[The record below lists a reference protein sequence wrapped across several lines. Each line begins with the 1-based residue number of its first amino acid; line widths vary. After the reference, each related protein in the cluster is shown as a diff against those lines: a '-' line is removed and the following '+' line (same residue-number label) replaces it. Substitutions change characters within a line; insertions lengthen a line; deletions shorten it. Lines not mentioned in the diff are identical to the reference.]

1 MVVRSKLES
10 EAEILKFWKQT
21 HWWR

>member
-10 EAEILKFWKQT
+10 EAVILKFWKQT